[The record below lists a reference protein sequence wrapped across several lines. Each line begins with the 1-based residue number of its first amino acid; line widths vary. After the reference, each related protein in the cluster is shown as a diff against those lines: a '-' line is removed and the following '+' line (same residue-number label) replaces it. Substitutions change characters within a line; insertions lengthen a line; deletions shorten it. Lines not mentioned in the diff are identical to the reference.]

1 MDKNLCN
8 HFDNRC
14 NQRALMIFQSSENAR
29 VTRMRKISLIT
40 FFALILFHLV
50 FNPVAFCATG
60 QEVLNEIQ
68 NRYEKT
74 KDFEANFIQEYIGKV
89 MKQPNRGEGRVY
101 FKKKGM
107 MRWDYTVPNQ
117 KLLSDGHTLWYYQPE
132 EKQVLVSDISRVLK
146 EKTPLAFLAG
156 EGNLSRDFDILNL
169 NESVSQKEDNY
180 IVELVPKES
189 LATLSKL
196 MLTVD
201 KKTYTVLQADVI
213 DGLGNVTRT
222 RFIDIKT
229 NTGLSNSFFHFS
241 IPPGT
246 EVIKMQE
253 PSAPAG
259 KKGTSK

>member
-1 MDKNLCN
+1 MTE
-8 HFDNRC
+8 F
-14 NQRALMIFQSSENAR
+14 ENAR
-29 VTRMRKISLIT
+29 VTRMRKIFLSMLAFSFSSVVI
-40 FFALILFHLV
+40 FL
-50 FNPVAFCATG
+50 PVAFCATG

-74 KDFEANFIQEYIGKV
+74 NDFEANFIQEYIGKV
-89 MKQPNRGEGRVY
+89 MKQLNRGEGKVY

-117 KLLSDGHTLWYYQPE
+117 KLLSDGHTLWYYQAE
-132 EKQVLVSDISRVLK
+132 EKQVLVSDISRYLK

-180 IVELVPKES
+180 IVELVPKGS

-201 KKTYTVLQADVI
+201 KKTYTVLQADVF

-229 NTGLSNSFFHFS
+229 NTGLSNSFFHFT

-253 PSAPAG
+253 SSAPSSG
-259 KKGTSK
+259 RKGPK

>member
-1 MDKNLCN
+1 MFLSMGLMFINLT
-8 HFDNRC
+8 
-14 NQRALMIFQSSENAR
+14 LLPI
-29 VTRMRKISLIT
+29 
-40 FFALILFHLV
+40 
-50 FNPVAFCATG
+50 AFGATG
-60 QEVLNEIQ
+60 QEVLGEIQ

-74 KDFEANFIQEYIGKV
+74 SDSEANFVQEYIGK
-89 MKQPNRGEGRVY
+89 MIKGGPRGEGKVY

-107 MRWDYTVPNQ
+107 MRWDYTIPNQ
-117 KLLSDGHTLWYYQPE
+117 RLISDGHTLWYYQPE
-132 EKQVLVSDISRVLK
+132 EKQVLVSDVSRVLK

-156 EGNLSRDFDILNL
+156 EGNLSRDFNILNV

-180 IVELVPKES
+180 VVELVPKES
-189 LATLSKL
+189 LSTLSKL

-201 KKTYTVLQADVI
+201 KKTYTVLQADVF

-229 NTGLSNSFFHFS
+229 NTGLSNSFFYFT

-253 PSAPAG
+253 SSAPALGG
-259 KKGTSK
+259 KGPK

>member
-1 MDKNLCN
+1 MK
-8 HFDNRC
+8 
-14 NQRALMIFQSSENAR
+14 
-29 VTRMRKISLIT
+29 KISLII
-40 FFALILFHLV
+40 FFVFILFHLV

-74 KDFEANFIQEYIGKV
+74 NDYESNFIQEYIGKV
-89 MKQPNRGEGRVY
+89 MRQPNRGEGKVY

-117 KLLSDGHTLWYYQPE
+117 KLISDGHTLWYYQPE
-132 EKQVLVSDISRVLK
+132 EKQVLVSDVSSVLK
-146 EKTPLAFLAG
+146 ERTPLAFLAG
-156 EGNLSRDFDILNL
+156 EGNLSRDFNLLNL

-180 IVELVPKES
+180 VVELSPKEP

-196 MLTVD
+196 ILTVD
-201 KKTYTVLQADVI
+201 KKTYTVLQADVF

-229 NTGLSNSFFHFS
+229 NVGLSNSFFHFS

-253 PSAPAG
+253 PSAPSSG
-259 KKGTSK
+259 TKGPK

>member
-1 MDKNLCN
+1 
-8 HFDNRC
+8 
-14 NQRALMIFQSSENAR
+14 
-29 VTRMRKISLIT
+29 MRKKTLIA
-40 FFALILFHLV
+40 FFVFILFHLV
-50 FNPVAFCATG
+50 FNPAAFCATG
-60 QEVLNEIQ
+60 QEVLIEIQ

-74 KDFEANFIQEYIGKV
+74 NDFEAHFIQEYIGKV
-89 MKQPNRGEGRVY
+89 MKQPNRGEGKVY

-107 MRWDYTVPNQ
+107 MRWDYTIPNQ
-117 KLLSDGHTLWYYQPE
+117 KLLSDGRTLWYYQPD
-132 EKQVLVSDISRVLK
+132 EKQVLVSDVSKVLK

-156 EGNLSRDFDILNL
+156 EGNLSRDFNILNL

-180 IVELVPKES
+180 VLELVPKES

-196 MLTVD
+196 ILTVD
-201 KKTYTVLQADVI
+201 KKTYTVLQTDVF

-229 NTGLSNSFFHFS
+229 NTGLSSSFFHFA

-253 PSAPAG
+253 PSAPPSG
-259 KKGTSK
+259 RKGSK

>member
-1 MDKNLCN
+1 L
-8 HFDNRC
+8 
-14 NQRALMIFQSSENAR
+14 ENER
-29 VTRMRKISLIT
+29 LTGMEKISLII
-40 FFALILFHLV
+40 FFVFILFHLV
-50 FNPVAFCATG
+50 FHPVAFCATG

-74 KDFEANFIQEYIGKV
+74 NDFEARFIQEYIGKM
-89 MKQPNRGEGRVY
+89 MKQPNRGEGKVY
-101 FKKKGM
+101 FKKRGM
-107 MRWDYTVPNQ
+107 MRWDYTVPIQ

-132 EKQVLVSDISRVLK
+132 EKQVLVSDVSKVLK

-156 EGNLSRDFDILNL
+156 EGNLSRDFDILKL

-180 IVELVPKES
+180 VVELVPKES

-196 MLTVD
+196 ILTVD

-253 PSAPAG
+253 STTPPGRKGSPS
-259 KKGTSK
+259 K

>member
-1 MDKNLCN
+1 MN
-8 HFDNRC
+8 
-14 NQRALMIFQSSENAR
+14 RALLLMLSFSFLFVVIF
-29 VTRMRKISLIT
+29 L
-40 FFALILFHLV
+40 
-50 FNPVAFCATG
+50 PVAFCATG

-74 KDFEANFIQEYIGKV
+74 NDYESNFIQEYIGKV
-89 MKQPNRGEGRVY
+89 MRQPNRGEGKVY

-117 KLLSDGHTLWYYQPE
+117 KLISDGHTLWYYQPE
-132 EKQVLVSDISRVLK
+132 EKQVLVSDVSSVLK
-146 EKTPLAFLAG
+146 ERTPLAFLAG
-156 EGNLSRDFDILNL
+156 EGNLSRDFNLLNL

-180 IVELVPKES
+180 VVELSPKEP

-196 MLTVD
+196 ILTVD
-201 KKTYTVLQADVI
+201 KKTYSVLQADVF

-229 NTGLSNSFFHFS
+229 NAGLSNSFFQFT

-246 EVIKMQE
+246 EVIKMQGSTT
-253 PSAPAG
+253 PSA
-259 KKGTSK
+259 KKGAPLK